1 MPRAWRKAAELA
13 ALTPVSRNRSA
24 DFLRA
29 ASIAVVVLGH
39 WLMAGPWVD
48 EQGSHL
54 THLLTVSPWTHWLTW
69 IFQVMPVF
77 FFVGGYSNA
86 ITWQAA
92 QRDRKSYA
100 VWLRRRLD
108 RLCAPVIP
116 LLIFWARAAAAAGAA
131 GVPGEMIRLGSISA
145 LIPTWFLAVY
155 LLVVCLVPLA
165 HAAWQRFGMASF
177 WAPAL
182 GASALDGLA
191 FFADWPA
198 PSWANYLLIWG
209 AVHQLGFAW
218 QDGRF
223 AARARALRWCAGG
236 LILLAALTELGP
248 WPRSLVGV
256 PGEAIS
262 NTTPPHLPLLAL
274 TAFQFGAVML
284 AEPAL
289 RRWLNRP
296 RPWTATVLVNGSIM
310 TLFLWHS
317 SAMMLCIGLA
327 VKLGGPGLAPL
338 PGTSSWWALR
348 PVWLLIYAAAT
359 AIFVAAFA
367 RLERGARRTSPTPPR
382 AWLLIGSVLLAGAGL
397 SALALGGIRGE
408 GAAGV
413 RLVPLALALAGLYGA
428 RR

>member
-54 THLLTVSPWTHWLTW
+54 THLLAVSPWTHWLTW

-86 ITWQAA
+86 VSWQAA
-92 QRDRKSYA
+92 LRDRKNYA
-100 VWLRRRLD
+100 DWLRGRLG
-108 RLCAPVIP
+108 RLCLPVIP
-116 LLIFWARAAAAAGAA
+116 LLIFWALAAAASGAA
-131 GVPGEMIRLGSISA
+131 GVPDEMVRLGSISA

-155 LLVVCLVPLA
+155 LLVVVLAPLA
-165 HAAWQRFGMASF
+165 HAAWRRFGMASF

-182 GASALDGLA
+182 GAAALDALA
-191 FFADWPA
+191 FGADRPA

-218 QDGRF
+218 QSGAF
-223 AARARALRWCAGG
+223 AHRARAARWCAGG
-236 LILLAALTELGP
+236 LILLTALTELGP

-256 PGEAIS
+256 PGEAVS

-274 TAFQFGAVML
+274 AAFQFGAVML

-289 RRWLNRP
+289 RRWLDRP
-296 RPWTATVLVNGSIM
+296 GPWTATVLVNGSIM

-327 VKLGGPGLAPL
+327 ILLGGPGLAEL
-338 PGTSSWWALR
+338 PGAGAWWALR
-348 PVWLLIYAAAT
+348 PPWILVYALAT
-359 AIFVAAFA
+359 FVFLGAFA
-367 RLERGARRTSPTPPR
+367 RLERGARRPAPAPP
-382 AWLLIGSVLLAGAGL
+382 AWLLIGCVLLAGAGL
-397 SALALGGIRGE
+397 SVLALGGIRG
-408 GAAGV
+408 AGDDGLRV
-413 RLVPLALALAGLYGA
+413 LPLALALAGLYGA
-428 RR
+428 SR